1 GRGWCAACAGP
12 PRGTGSCPSAPSP
25 PRVRLADAARL
36 RGRWG
41 QLPGTD
47 GDFSPGRQR
56 RAARKL
62 STASGTTRAL
72 PVRGAVH
79 MPSDPST
86 RDLMLT
92 ATWRRRLL
100 AVLTLPLLV
109 LLAGCGRF
117 TADFEIQD
125 VDTMQVE
132 LDIGIETT
140 WIQGEFDSAEE
151 L

>member
-1 GRGWCAACAGP
+1 
-12 PRGTGSCPSAPSP
+12 
-25 PRVRLADAARL
+25 
-36 RGRWG
+36 
-41 QLPGTD
+41 
-47 GDFSPGRQR
+47 
-56 RAARKL
+56 
-62 STASGTTRAL
+62 
-72 PVRGAVH
+72 

-92 ATWRRRLL
+92 TTWRRRLL

-151 L
+151 LCADLDGGSAGGGRSGEHTSELQSRGH